1 MGKIRIIVL
10 LAVIL
15 ITGRASAYYKLVI
28 DPWTTAAVTANAAS
42 QELIESQH
50 NTRLDS
56 ISSKQQKIM
65 QYTATIPLSRNSTNC
80 RWKTLAASVRNPSI
94 T

>member
-65 QYTATIPLSRNSTNC
+65 QYTATIVLSRNSTNC

>member
-28 DPWTTAAVTANAAS
+28 DPWTTAAVTANAG
-42 QELIESQH
+42 
-50 NTRLDS
+50 
-56 ISSKQQKIM
+56 
-65 QYTATIPLSRNSTNC
+65 
-80 RWKTLAASVRNPSI
+80 
-94 T
+94 